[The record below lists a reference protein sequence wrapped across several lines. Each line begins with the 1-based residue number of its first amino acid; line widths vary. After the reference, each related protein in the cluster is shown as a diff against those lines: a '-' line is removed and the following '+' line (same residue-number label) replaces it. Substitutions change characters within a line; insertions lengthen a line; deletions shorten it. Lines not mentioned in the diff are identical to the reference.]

1 MRRIR
6 RIGLALYLIAA
17 VVVAG
22 ACAGSLFGPY
32 TERIGTLMH
41 SGTGRIVMAVC
52 LVVVAL
58 NALAVIVYLMLDRP
72 EPSCMR
78 LSANPDIE
86 VTTDA
91 LVSIART
98 AAAERDVMVEDVRVR
113 VVGRDRAGV
122 DVRIDAIALAPLDL
136 DGVARRVQRRVQD
149 ACDGML
155 GVPGARVQV
164 RFLPSKTVTVVKEVA
179 GEY

>member
-6 RIGLALYLIAA
+6 RIGLALYVIAA

-22 ACAGSLFGPY
+22 VCAGSLFGPY

-78 LSANPDIE
+78 LSANSDIE

-91 LVSIART
+91 LASIARA

-113 VVGRDRAGV
+113 VVGRDGAGV
-122 DVRIDAIALAPLDL
+122 DVRIDAIALTPLDL
-136 DGVARRVQRRVQD
+136 DGMARRVQRRVQD

-164 RFLPSKTVTVVKEVA
+164 CFLPSKTVTVVKEVA
-179 GEY
+179 GEH

>member
-6 RIGLALYLIAA
+6 RIGLALYVIAA

-78 LSANPDIE
+78 LSANSDIE

-91 LVSIART
+91 VSYTHLTLPTIA
-98 AAAERDVMVEDVRVR
+98 
-113 VVGRDRAGV
+113 
-122 DVRIDAIALAPLDL
+122 
-136 DGVARRVQRRVQD
+136 
-149 ACDGML
+149 
-155 GVPGARVQV
+155 
-164 RFLPSKTVTVVKEVA
+164 
-179 GEY
+179 